1 MKIMMANKYFF
12 WKGGAETVYFQE
24 RDFLRSAGVKVVDF
38 SMYDGETSQAT
49 SRITSSSN
57 GIITLVRSAHLA
69 RRRSPCR

>member
-38 SMYDGETSQAT
+38 SMYDERLLRRAT
-49 SRITSSSN
+49 GLSR
-57 GIITLVRSAHLA
+57 
-69 RRRSPCR
+69 